1 MFFSLVLNVRKALVV
16 VRKHSSRVGDL
27 AVVGANAGNVKV
39 PQDREGPMRGAEE
52 KRGDLRGVRREQITI
67 FHFPLLLSIL
77 SSTTLWSIGV
87 FFFFNCVALC
97 SGGVQELS
105 LTSSCPPEDPCRACH
120 GG

>member
-67 FHFPLLLSIL
+67 FHFCCPPFHLQLCGLLE
-77 SSTTLWSIGV
+77 
-87 FFFFNCVALC
+87 FFFFF
-97 SGGVQELS
+97 
-105 LTSSCPPEDPCRACH
+105 LTV
-120 GG
+120 